1 MSKNAPL
8 SNVGNANLSRR
19 SFLFGALAA
28 SLSLAGLGTLSGCS
42 SSGGASSNAASSTS
56 TSGAADSGE
65 KKTIKISAIARE
77 EPEIVWLKGYL
88 ADKYDIEPVI
98 FSDNVSVNESVVDG
112 SVDLNYFQNANYLE
126 NTYNAANGTDLQAY
140 GEGIFYMPYTITSR
154 KYKSLDEIE
163 SGASVL
169 IASQAS
175 GTSTEL
181 RVLEKAGLIT
191 VDPDVPLATIYDV
204 TSNPKNLDFILIE
217 ARSRVGAFDDA
228 DLMVAESMNVVNMHR
243 DDVKLEDALFIED
256 CTDRNKYE
264 KDLVIT
270 VRKETKEENPQWLQD
285 IDAAWHSQDFKDWL
299 KETYGD
305 GKIAAF

>member
-1 MSKNAPL
+1 MSKNTHL
-8 SNVGNANLSRR
+8 ISANSVNISRR

-28 SLSLAGLGTLSGCS
+28 SLSLTGLGALSGCS
-42 SSGGASSNAASSTS
+42 SDDASSSSASSSADDAAAS
-56 TSGAADSGE
+56 DE
-65 KKTIKISAIARE
+65 KRTIKISAIARE
-77 EPEIVWLKGYL
+77 EPEIVWLSEYL

-98 FSDNVSVNESVVDG
+98 FSDNVSVNESLVDG

-126 NTYNAANGTDLQAY
+126 NTYNAANGTDLQVY

-163 SGASVL
+163 DGASVL

-191 VDPDVPLATIYDV
+191 VDPDVALATVYDV
-204 TSNPKNLDFILIE
+204 TDNPKNLDFILIE

-228 DLMVAESMNVVNMHR
+228 DLMVAETMNVVLMNR

-256 CTDRNKYE
+256 CSTDRNTYE
-264 KDLVIT
+264 KDLIIA

-285 IDAAWHSQDFKDWL
+285 IDAAWHSEDFKEWL